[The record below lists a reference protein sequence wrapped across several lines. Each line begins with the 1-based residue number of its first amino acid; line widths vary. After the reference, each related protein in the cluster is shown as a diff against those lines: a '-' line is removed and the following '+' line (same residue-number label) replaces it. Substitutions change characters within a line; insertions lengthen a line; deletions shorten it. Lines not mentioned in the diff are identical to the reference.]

1 MSKITKEDVAYV
13 ASLAQL
19 ELDEA
24 AQERLV
30 QEMGEILNYMDKLN
44 ALDTEHVEP
53 MMHALEMSNVFRED
67 VVGASLSRD
76 AALQNA
82 PQHDDEYFIVP
93 KILENDNA

>member
-1 MSKITKEDVAYV
+1 MSKITKEDVIYV

-30 QEMGEILNYMDKLN
+30 HEMGDVINYMDKLN
-44 ALDTEHVEP
+44 ALDTDQVEP
-53 MMHALEMSNVFRED
+53 MMHALRMTNVLRED
-67 VVGASLSRD
+67 VVGESLSRE
-76 AALQNA
+76 AALKNA
-82 PQHDDEYFIVP
+82 PKHDDEYFIVP

>member
-30 QEMGEILNYMDKLN
+30 HEMGEILNYMDKLN
-44 ALDTEHVEP
+44 ALNTDNVEP

-67 VVGASLSRD
+67 VVGKSLPR
-76 AALQNA
+76 ATALKNA

>member
-19 ELDEA
+19 SLDEA

-30 QEMGEILNYMDKLN
+30 HEMGEILNYMDHLN
-44 ALDTEHVEP
+44 ALDTDQVEP
-53 MMHALEMSNVFRED
+53 MLYPMEMTNVFRED
-67 VVGASLSRD
+67 VVGASLSREQ
-76 AALQNA
+76 ALQNA
-82 PQHDDEYFIVP
+82 PKHDEEYFIVP

>member
-19 ELDEA
+19 ELDA
-24 AQERLV
+24 SAQERLV
-30 QEMGEILNYMDKLN
+30 HEMGEILNYMDKLN
-44 ALDTEHVEP
+44 ALNTDGVEP
-53 MMHALEMSNVFRED
+53 MMHALELSNVFRED
-67 VVGASLSRD
+67 IVGKSLSRET
-76 AALQNA
+76 ALKNA